1 MKLRILYYNGE
12 GETLYGVK
20 RVKFNGEDGDVKIYY
35 ENDIYEERHRVHI
48 ITVMEGG
55 KCISM

>member
-20 RVKFNGEDGDVKIYY
+20 EVKFDGENVDLKIYY
-35 ENDIYEERHRVHI
+35 ENDIYEERHRVYK
-48 ITVMEGG
+48 ITVMEG
-55 KCISM
+55 